1 MNHPTNFCN
10 IFKGLWKHQS
20 INWKQLP
27 SFPLHVQPPAAQMSS
42 LRLWLIHGGWS
53 PGGQQLFKSTPGCFL
68 PCTSWLHQ
76 PNLSTFVLEA
86 PPTQWTL
93 QAHHLKW
100 SHHRNR
106 LQVTS
111 AGFHKAPKTS
121 SSTLGHSCKPTLCCP
136 HPQRVSTQTCHLL
149 LGKSWFFLLF
159 HLPWASNSQTTNSY
173 FWYAIQETEISCIS
187 LAWQCDRCLYYK
199 RILSTFSIAIRRYSC
214 HGFAQDQ
221 ISKLIKISKRTIYL
235 MEKKPKTYENAICIR
250 NRKMYTNL

>member
-1 MNHPTNFCN
+1 MTDSWRLISGRPAAIQIHA
-10 IFKGLWKHQS
+10 WM
-20 INWKQLP
+20 LP
-27 SFPLHVQPPAAQMSS
+27 SLH
-42 LRLWLIHGGWS
+42 LL
-53 PGGQQLFKSTPGCFL
+53 
-68 PCTSWLHQ
+68 
-76 PNLSTFVLEA
+76 A
-86 PPTQWTL
+86 PPTQPLNICPWG
-93 QAHHLKW
+93 AAYPVD
-100 SHHRNR
+100 
-106 LQVTS
+106 VTS
-111 AGFHKAPKTS
+111 TS
-121 SSTLGHSCKPTLCCP
+121 SQMESPSQQAAGHFCRFSQGTEDKLFHPRPHLSCKPTLCCP

-199 RILSTFSIAIRRYSC
+199 RILSTFSRAIRRYSC